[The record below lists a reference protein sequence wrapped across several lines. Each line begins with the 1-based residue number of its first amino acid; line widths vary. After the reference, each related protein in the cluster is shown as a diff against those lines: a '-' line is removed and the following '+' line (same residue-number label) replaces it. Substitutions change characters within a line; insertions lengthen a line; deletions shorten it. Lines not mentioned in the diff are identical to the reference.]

1 MGPTS
6 KERKKESGGEGKGK
20 RGEVIC
26 RTNVNVLLYRPTR
39 LDESFG
45 DRDAGSEV
53 CNAPLQLL
61 VNELSLI
68 SSNSR
73 RSKDHDCVL

>member
-1 MGPTS
+1 M
-6 KERKKESGGEGKGK
+6 EGKGREREG
-20 RGEVIC
+20 RGFAGPISKC
-26 RTNVNVLLYRPTR
+26 SCYTR

-53 CNAPLQLL
+53 CNAPLQLS